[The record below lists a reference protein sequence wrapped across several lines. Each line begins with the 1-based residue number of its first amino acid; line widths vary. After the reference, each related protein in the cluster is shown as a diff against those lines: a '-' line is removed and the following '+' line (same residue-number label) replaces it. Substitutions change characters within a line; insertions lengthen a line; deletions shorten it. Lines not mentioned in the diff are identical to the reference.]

1 MDKELEMKL
10 VKKYPTV
17 MRDYGGSIYE
27 TCMGWGICVGNG
39 WYDII
44 DELCAKLEPLGVVA
58 GQIKEKF
65 GGLRFYVEAMTI
77 NGDGADKVRKAI
89 NEAEIKSYQTC
100 ESCGKPG
107 ERRGGGWIQVL
118 CDECFNKE

>member
-17 MRDYGGSIYE
+17 MRDYGGSMYE
-27 TCMGWGICVGNG
+27 TCMAWGIAVGNG

-44 DELCAKLEPLGVVA
+44 DELCSKLEPMGIVA
-58 GQIKEKF
+58 AQIKEKF
-65 GGLRFYVEAMTI
+65 GGLRFYLEPYDRKL
-77 NGDGADKVRKAI
+77 NPDKHIR
-89 NEAEIKSYQTC
+89 EAEKKAYKTC

-107 ERRGGGWIQVL
+107 ERRSGGWIQVL